1 MILLDEISLL
11 MVSDQ
16 PLVVLLLT
24 MFLELMRLILMVDED
39 YSIDK

>member
-24 MFLELMRLILMVDED
+24 MFLELMKLILMVDED